1 MERLQNEQRGSS
13 TTPTTQNNELLN
25 QISLYE
31 VSEINVTYK
40 PKIKTSEMLKVSTSR
55 EVYNVLFSNWDL
67 NKIELQEQF
76 KVLLLNRANRVIGLY
91 EVSSG
96 GMAGT
101 VADPKLIFS
110 TALKA
115 CASSIILSHNHP
127 SGNLKPSQADLDLTC
142 KLKTA
147 GMFLELKVLDHLIIT
162 FEGYYSFADEG
173 LI

>member
-1 MERLQNEQRGSS
+1 MEKLQNSGKANSITSKNQSK
-13 TTPTTQNNELLN
+13 ELSD
-25 QISLYE
+25 QISLFQ
-31 VSEINVTYK
+31 VSEINVTYRPK
-40 PKIKTSEMLKVSTSR
+40 FKASERPKIASSKD
-55 EVYNVLFSNWDL
+55 VYSILYHNWDL
-67 NKIELQEQF
+67 SKIELLEQF
-76 KVLLLNRANRVIGLY
+76 KILLLNRANRIIGIY

-101 VADPKLIFS
+101 IADPKLIFS

-127 SGNLKPSQADLDLTC
+127 SGNLNPSQADISLTK

-147 GMFLELKVLDHLIIT
+147 GSYLDIVVLEHIIIT
-162 FEGYYSFADEG
+162 SEGYYSFADEG